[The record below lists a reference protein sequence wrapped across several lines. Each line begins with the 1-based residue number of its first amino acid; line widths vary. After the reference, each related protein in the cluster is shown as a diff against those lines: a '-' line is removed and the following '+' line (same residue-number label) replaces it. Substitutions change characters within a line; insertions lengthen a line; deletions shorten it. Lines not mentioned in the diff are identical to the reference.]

1 MVFSDQQ
8 FSSFIKDAFSE
19 DIGNGDY
26 TTLSCI
32 PENTIGKAKLIIKEG
47 GVVSGV
53 ELAQMIFRYF
63 DNALLFNCLIKD
75 GNRVE
80 PGEVVFN
87 VEGSARSILTC
98 ERLVLNCMQRM
109 SGISTLTRQYVDAI
123 NETNAKVL
131 DTRKTTPLSR
141 TMEKWAVRL
150 GGGFNHRFGLYDMVM
165 IKDNHIDFAGSIGK
179 AINAVD
185 DYLKKNN
192 LVLPVEIETRNLE
205 EVKQVLD
212 VGKVD
217 RIMLDNFSPR
227 LLSEAIKIIDGKYE
241 TEASGGIT
249 LLTIRSYAETGVDF
263 ISAGALT
270 HSFKSLDMSLKATK

>member
-1 MVFSDQQ
+1 
-8 FSSFIKDAFSE
+8 
-19 DIGNGDY
+19 
-26 TTLSCI
+26 
-32 PENTIGKAKLIIKEG
+32 
-47 GVVSGV
+47 
-53 ELAQMIFRYF
+53 MIFRYF